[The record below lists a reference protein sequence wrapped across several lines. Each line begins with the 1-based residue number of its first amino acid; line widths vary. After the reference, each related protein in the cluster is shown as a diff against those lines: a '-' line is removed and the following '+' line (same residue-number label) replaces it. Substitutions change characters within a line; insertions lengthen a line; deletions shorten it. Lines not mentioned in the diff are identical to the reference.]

1 MFLKGQWHKNVNC
14 EKICSCFWPK
24 QFTGNWFLHC
34 CPILRHSSI
43 ILWGRNLFLS
53 PERIRHDLPY
63 FFKLALCRT
72 RDFLGYRQFFVNFSV
87 VFACLQ
93 AVFCLANKTYFICIY
108 KYFSL
113 MDDRK
118 NVQSVPSQLVYSMPK
133 ATPDVIKNAIFSPW
147 HCPFNLMINVMLMDS
162 VLYPCLVW

>member
-1 MFLKGQWHKNVNC
+1 MIKISFSFRKNQCKINIFPHCYHIQYTVYTIQYSIWVLGNWVISHYVKLLKGQCHKNVNC

-24 QFTGNWFLHC
+24 QFTSNWFLHC

-72 RDFLGYRQFFVNFSV
+72 RDFPGYRQFFVNTV
-87 VFACLQ
+87 
-93 AVFCLANKTYFICIY
+93 N
-108 KYFSL
+108 
-113 MDDRK
+113 RK
-118 NVQSVPSQLVYSMPK
+118 PKLVYS
-133 ATPDVIKNAIFSPW
+133 IFHSPIR
-147 HCPFNLMINVMLMDS
+147 CYLSSLSSQTLSFYL
-162 VLYPCLVW
+162 